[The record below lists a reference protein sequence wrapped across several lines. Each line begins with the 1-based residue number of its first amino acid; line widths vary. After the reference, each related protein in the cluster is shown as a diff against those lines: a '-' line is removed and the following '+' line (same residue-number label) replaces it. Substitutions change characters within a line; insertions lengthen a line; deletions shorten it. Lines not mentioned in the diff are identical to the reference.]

1 MIVILATCASFLAMF
16 IAMGLSNWETV
27 KANWNEYRCDP
38 RYMAFSS
45 YADPKTSA
53 SENFTFCL
61 NQAAGSVWGVV
72 IDQFNSYFGVVN
84 NSVSDMVGPLNG
96 FRSVMSNIRNF
107 MLEYTK
113 QALSKITQTTSSF
126 SFIIIKIR
134 DILERFVAEGYIAAF
149 LAQTAVDFIWSFV
162 MLCINIIK
170 GFVYALLAISIILA
184 LFQPALLILAILIA
198 ALIGAS
204 GF

>member
-1 MIVILATCASFLAMF
+1 
-16 IAMGLSNWETV
+16 
-27 KANWNEYRCDP
+27 
-38 RYMAFSS
+38 
-45 YADPKTSA
+45 
-53 SENFTFCL
+53 
-61 NQAAGSVWGVV
+61 
-72 IDQFNSYFGVVN
+72 
-84 NSVSDMVGPLNG
+84 
-96 FRSVMSNIRNF
+96 MSNIRNF